1 MNPYIVLLK
10 PRVIWLLIL
19 ASVAGYIYAAPQ
31 IEWNKLASLLLAA
44 ALSIGGA
51 AAFNHYWERDID
63 ALMARTAKRPLPAC
77 LVPPSN
83 ALMYC
88 LALSAAGI
96 AVGFYLLGPHP
107 GLLVALGWFFTP

>member
-19 ASVAGYIYAAPQ
+19 ASAAGYICAAPQ

-51 AAFNHYWERDID
+51 TAFNHY
-63 ALMARTAKRPLPAC
+63 
-77 LVPPSN
+77 
-83 ALMYC
+83 
-88 LALSAAGI
+88 
-96 AVGFYLLGPHP
+96 
-107 GLLVALGWFFTP
+107 